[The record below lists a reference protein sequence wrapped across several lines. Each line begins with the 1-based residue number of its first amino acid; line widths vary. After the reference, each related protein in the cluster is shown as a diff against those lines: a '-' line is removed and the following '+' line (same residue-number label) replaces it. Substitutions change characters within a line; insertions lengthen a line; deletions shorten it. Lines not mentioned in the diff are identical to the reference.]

1 MLKTLTHALLIC
13 LSTYT
18 RLPVPRAT
26 WTAEN
31 QRYALCFLPLAGLFP
46 GLLAGACIH
55 VASHLHAGGL
65 LTGAAACLTVALSTG
80 GIHMDGLMDTADAL
94 ASWQPREKRLA
105 ILRDSHV
112 GAFAVLTCAIALLL
126 AAGLFADLTD
136 RSVLGIAACFVLSRA
151 AGVLSLTLVPQAR
164 PGSMLD
170 GFVQA
175 QARPALIASA
185 SGSLLAAEAILLGR
199 EGAACAL
206 WCLVAVGAALF
217 HQVRRMKKDFGGTT
231 GDLTG
236 ALITVCELAALSGLW
251 IGGRL

>member
-1 MLKTLTHALLIC
+1 MLKTLIHALLIC

-18 RLPVPRAT
+18 RLPVPQAS
-26 WTAEN
+26 WTTEN
-31 QRYALCFLPLAGLFP
+31 QRYALCFLPLAGLVP
-46 GLLAGACIH
+46 GLLAGTCIH
-55 VASHLHAGGL
+55 VTTRLHAGGV
-65 LTGAAACLTVALSTG
+65 LTGAAACLMVALSTG

-112 GAFAVLTCAIALLL
+112 GAFAVLTCGIALLL
-126 AAGLFADLTD
+126 VAGLFADLTD
-136 RSVLGIAACFVLSRA
+136 RSVCSIAACFVLSRA

-175 QARPALIASA
+175 QARPALMASSA
-185 SGSLLAAEAILLGR
+185 GSILAAEALLLAG
-199 EGAACAL
+199 EGAVCAL
-206 WCLVAVGAALF
+206 CCLLAVAVAF
-217 HQVRRMKKDFGGTT
+217 FYQVRRMKRDFGGTT

-236 ALITVCELAALSGLW
+236 ALITLCELSALAGLW
-251 IGGRL
+251 IGGRW